1 MENLN
6 TAVFPRREWI
16 SAQASYATQADEL
29 IAMVDRLDDQFRQ
42 ARLEKPARVTVVGI
56 GASHAAAATAVY
68 EMRRHGLDAHRFLP
82 SELPAGLSGHHG
94 LTVLISQSGRSAEVV
109 DLVRHGASADQ
120 VAITNY
126 SPSPLGT
133 LCGRE
138 INLGNLSDSSVSF
151 VSFSG
156 TMLALAMLLDQWTD
170 RNRTGHWKQQIALA
184 AETADRLDAEI
195 RSMAEMLLDAA
206 SIDIVAP
213 APLMSVA
220 EEGVLMLR
228 EGPRLFATAMETR
241 QYLHGP
247 MDAAGPGAHLLFG
260 ANREAQ
266 LVSQL
271 SERTKRLALVTGAN
285 TIADANLGHQL
296 VLPFDLND
304 PLPFAIASTF
314 IAQKLTLHA
323 ADIRGFDI
331 NEPAFQRIDTKT
343 DSLTK
348 I

>member
-1 MENLN
+1 MDG
-6 TAVFPRREWI
+6 TVFPRREWI

-29 IAMVDRLDDQFRQ
+29 IAMVDRLDDEFRQ
-42 ARLEKPARVTVVGI
+42 ARLEKPARVSVVGI

-82 SELPAGLSGHHG
+82 SELPVGLSGRHG
-94 LTVLISQSGRSAEVV
+94 MTVLVSQSGRSAEVV
-109 DLVRHGASADQ
+109 DLVRQGATADQ

-133 LCGRE
+133 LCDRE
-138 INLGNLSDSSVSF
+138 INLGNLPDSSVSF

-170 RNRTGHWKQQIALA
+170 RNRTGHWKQQVALA
-184 AETADRLDAEI
+184 AETADRRDTEI
-195 RSMAEMLLDAA
+195 RSMAEMLLDGA

-228 EGPRLFATAMETR
+228 EGPRLFATTMETR

-260 ANREAQ
+260 ANREAR

-271 SERTKRLALVTGAN
+271 SERTKHLALVTDTN
-285 TIADANLGHQL
+285 TIADTGHGHKL

-323 ADIRGFDI
+323 ADIRGIDI

-348 I
+348 V

>member
-1 MENLN
+1 MN

-29 IAMVDRLDDQFRQ
+29 IAMVDRLDDQLRQ
-42 ARLEKPARVTVVGI
+42 ARLEKPLRVTLVGI
-56 GASHAAAATAVY
+56 GASHAAAATPVY

-109 DLVRHGASADQ
+109 DLVRHGIGSGQ

-126 SPSPLGT
+126 TPSPLGT

-138 INLGNLSDSSVSF
+138 INLGNLPDSSVSV
-151 VSFSG
+151 VSFTG
-156 TMLALAMLLDQWTD
+156 TMLALAMLIERWTD
-170 RNRTGHWKQQIALA
+170 RTRTEHWKHLISLA
-184 AETADRLDAEI
+184 AETADRLDGEI
-195 RSMAEMLLDAA
+195 RDVAEMLLYSA

-260 ANREAQ
+260 GNREAR
-266 LVSQL
+266 LLAQL
-271 SERTKRLALVTGAN
+271 SERTKRLALVTGSS
-285 TIADANLGHQL
+285 TDAVPDGCHRL
-296 VLPFDLND
+296 VLPFETSD
-304 PLPFAIASTF
+304 PISFAIASTF

-331 NEPAFQRIDTKT
+331 NEAAFQRIDTKT

>member
-1 MENLN
+1 MN

-29 IAMVDRLDDQFRQ
+29 IAMVDRLDDQFAQ
-42 ARLEKPARVTVVGI
+42 ARLEKTSRVTVVGI

-68 EMRRHGLDAHRFLP
+68 EMRRHGLDALRFLP

-109 DLVRHGASADQ
+109 ALVRHGASADQ
-120 VAITNY
+120 VAVTNY

-133 LCGRE
+133 LCGTE
-138 INLGNLSDSSVSF
+138 INLGNLPDSSVSF
-151 VSFSG
+151 VSFTG
-156 TMLALAMLLDQWTD
+156 TMLALAILLDRWTD

-184 AETADRLDAEI
+184 AETADRLDAKI

-206 SIDIVAP
+206 SIDLVAP

-220 EEGVLMLR
+220 EEGALMLR

-260 ANREAQ
+260 GNREAQ
-266 LVSQL
+266 LIAQL
-271 SERTKRLALVTGAN
+271 AERTKRLALVTGEN
-285 TIADANLGHQL
+285 TIADAGHGHQL
-296 VLPFDLND
+296 VLPFDLSD

-343 DSLTK
+343 DSLINT
-348 I
+348 

>member
-1 MENLN
+1 MSG
-6 TAVFPRREWI
+6 TVFPRREWI

-29 IAMVDRLDDQFRQ
+29 IAMVDRLNEQFQRL
-42 ARLEKPARVTVVGI
+42 RLEKPSRVTFVGI
-56 GASHAAAATAVY
+56 GASYAAAATAVH
-68 EMRRHGLDAHRFLP
+68 EMRRYGLDAHRFLP

-109 DLVRHGASADQ
+109 DLVRQGAGSNQ
-120 VAITNY
+120 VAVTNY
-126 SPSPLGT
+126 TPSPLGA

-151 VSFSG
+151 VSFTG
-156 TMLALAMLLDQWTD
+156 TVLALAMLFDQWTD
-170 RNRTGHWKQQIALA
+170 RNRVDHWKQQVAFA
-184 AETADRLDAEI
+184 AEAADALDGEI
-195 RSMAEMLLDAA
+195 RSMAEMHVDVA

-213 APLMSVA
+213 ASLMSVA

-228 EGPRLFATAMETR
+228 EGPRFFATAMETR

-260 ANREAQ
+260 GNREAQ
-266 LVSQL
+266 LIAQL
-271 SERTKRLALVTGAN
+271 SERTKRLALVTGSS
-285 TIADANLGHQL
+285 TDALPDGSHRL
-296 VLPFDLND
+296 VLPFEPTD
-304 PLPFAIASTF
+304 PIPFVIASTF

-323 ADIRGFDI
+323 ADIRGLDI

-343 DSLTK
+343 DSLTN
-348 I
+348 IQ

>member
-1 MENLN
+1 MNG
-6 TAVFPRREWI
+6 TVFPRREWI
-16 SAQASYATQADEL
+16 SAQASYATQAGEL
-29 IAMVDRLDDQFRQ
+29 IAMVDRLEDQLRQ
-42 ARLEKPARVTVVGI
+42 LRLEKPSRVTVAGI

-68 EMRRHGLDAHRFLP
+68 EMRRHGLDAQRFLP
-82 SELPAGLSGHHG
+82 SELPAGLSGLPG

-109 DLVRHGASADQ
+109 ELARHDSGSDR

-126 SPSPLGT
+126 APSPLGT

-151 VSFSG
+151 VSFTG
-156 TMLALAMLLDQWTD
+156 TMLALAMLLDHWMGQSRAD
-170 RNRTGHWKQQIALA
+170 HWKQQITLA
-184 AETADRLDAEI
+184 AETADRLDGEI
-195 RSMAEMLLDAA
+195 RSMAEMLLYSA

-220 EEGVLMLR
+220 EESVLMLR

-260 ANREAQ
+260 AGREAA
-266 LVSQL
+266 LISQL
-271 SERTKRLALVTGAN
+271 SERTQRLAFVTSAD
-285 TIADANLGHQL
+285 TIADTGGCHRL
-296 VLPFDLND
+296 VLPFAPSD

-331 NEPAFQRIDTKT
+331 NEAAFQRIDTKT
-343 DSLTK
+343 DSLTNL
-348 I
+348 

>member
-1 MENLN
+1 MNG
-6 TAVFPRREWI
+6 TVFPRREWI
-16 SAQASYATQADEL
+16 SAQASYATQAEEL
-29 IAMVDRLDDQFRQ
+29 IATVDGLDDQLRQ
-42 ARLEKPARVTVVGI
+42 ARLEKPSRVTLVGI
-56 GASHAAAATAVY
+56 GASHAAATTPVY

-109 DLVRHGASADQ
+109 DLVRDGSGSAQ

-126 SPSPLGT
+126 TPSPLGT

-138 INLGNLSDSSVSF
+138 INLGNLPDSSVSF
-151 VSFSG
+151 VSFTG
-156 TMLALAMLLDQWTD
+156 TMLALAVLLDHWTD
-170 RNRTGHWKQQIALA
+170 RNRVDHWKQQIRLA
-184 AETADRLDAEI
+184 ADTADRLDGEI
-195 RSMAEMLLDAA
+195 RDMAEMLLYSA

-260 ANREAQ
+260 GNREAH
-266 LVSQL
+266 LIAQL
-271 SERTKRLALVTGAN
+271 SEKTKRLAFVTGSSTVALPN
-285 TIADANLGHQL
+285 GSHRL
-296 VLPFDLND
+296 VLPFEPSD
-304 PLPFAIASTF
+304 PIPFAIASTF
-314 IAQKLTLHA
+314 IAQKLTLRA

-331 NEPAFQRIDTKT
+331 NEAAFQRIDTKT
-343 DSLTK
+343 DSLTN
-348 I
+348 IL

>member
-1 MENLN
+1 MN

-29 IAMVDRLDDQFRQ
+29 VAMVDRLDGQFRQ
-42 ARLEKPARVTVVGI
+42 SRLERPSRVSVVGI

-82 SELPAGLSGHHG
+82 SELPAGLSGHNG

-109 DLVRHGASADQ
+109 DLVRQGTGADQ

-126 SPSPLGT
+126 TPSPLGA

-151 VSFSG
+151 VSFTG
-156 TMLALAMLLDQWTD
+156 TILALAMLLDQWTD
-170 RNRTGHWKQQIALA
+170 RNRTEHWKQQITLA
-184 AETADRLDAEI
+184 AETADRLDAKI
-195 RSMAEMLLDAA
+195 RSMAEMLLYSA

-260 ANREAQ
+260 GNREEQ

-271 SERTKRLALVTGAN
+271 SERTKRLALVTDAN
-285 TIADANLGHQL
+285 TVADAKHGHQL
-296 VLPFDLND
+296 VLPFDLSD
-304 PLPFAIASTF
+304 ALPFAIASTF

-331 NEPAFQRIDTKT
+331 NEPAFQRVDTKT
-343 DSLTK
+343 DSLTN

>member
-1 MENLN
+1 MN
-6 TAVFPRREWI
+6 TAVFPKREWI
-16 SAQASYATQADEL
+16 SALASYATQADEL
-29 IAMVDRLDDQFRQ
+29 IAMVDRLDDQFRR
-42 ARLEKPARVTVVGI
+42 ARLEKPSRVTVVGI

-109 DLVRHGASADQ
+109 DLVRHGAGADQ

-151 VSFSG
+151 VSFTG
-156 TMLALAMLLDQWTD
+156 TMLALAMLLDQWTG
-170 RNRTGHWKQQIALA
+170 RNRTEHWKQQIALA

-195 RSMAEMLLDAA
+195 RSMSEMLLYSA

-266 LVSQL
+266 LISQL
-271 SERTKRLALVTGAN
+271 SERTQRLAFVTGKD
-285 TIADANLGHQL
+285 TADCTGCSHGL
-296 VLPFDLND
+296 VLPFAPADAI
-304 PLPFAIASTF
+304 PFAIASTF

-331 NEPAFQRIDTKT
+331 NEAAFQRIDTKT
-343 DSLTK
+343 DHLTNTL
-348 I
+348 